1 MGMHRVDYI
10 RRQPGIGDYNA
21 LVDAINWLID
31 KAQERKEIVHIVIER
46 EVKDY
51 SFFL

>member
-1 MGMHRVDYI
+1 MFKLDYI
-10 RRQPGIGDYNA
+10 RRAPGIGDYNR
-21 LVDAINWLID
+21 LVDTINWLID
-31 KAQERKEIVHIVIER
+31 KVQEKKELVHIVVER

>member
-1 MGMHRVDYI
+1 MLKLDYI
-10 RRQPGIGDYNA
+10 RRAPGIGDYNR

-31 KAQERKEIVHIVIER
+31 KTQEKKELVHMVVER